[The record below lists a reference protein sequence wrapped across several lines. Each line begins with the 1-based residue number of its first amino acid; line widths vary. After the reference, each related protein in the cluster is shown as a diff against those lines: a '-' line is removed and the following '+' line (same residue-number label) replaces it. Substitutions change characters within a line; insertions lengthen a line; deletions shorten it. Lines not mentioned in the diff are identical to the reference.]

1 MVGKLVGTAMNE
13 TDIAVHET
21 RWANWSFAVGS
32 GVFALFVLWGF
43 TFDFNVFQI
52 DDYLSKNLFSE
63 AYRVVGSEPD
73 AERSILIL
81 HHVDH
86 QTSVLMISFLE
97 VLAAVAFVMMTET
110 SFLNDPGRLNRYRVG
125 NLYGFVFFYMFLV
138 GYALHS
144 WEWMCFY
151 NVNCNQLKTE
161 LEVPIF
167 HAASFML
174 IASAPYLG
182 RVLLRGVASLGNRK

>member
-21 RWANWSFAVGS
+21 RWENWSFAVGS

-97 VLAAVAFVMMTET
+97 VLAAVVFVMMTET

-125 NLYGFVFFYMFLV
+125 NLYGFVF
-138 GYALHS
+138 S
-144 WEWMCFY
+144 TCFSLATPFILGSG
-151 NVNCNQLKTE
+151 C
-161 LEVPIF
+161 
-167 HAASFML
+167 ASTT
-174 IASAPYLG
+174 
-182 RVLLRGVASLGNRK
+182 